1 MLSDQGD
8 REVEMGKVAGVGFQ
22 NGFGA
27 DARVVLGEQ
36 SGDVVAAEG
45 EVAGVQQRSFCAAQ
59 GGEQEDEAGEM
70 ARAKLHGADCWTNHC
85 LFGRTTAVVDFRT
98 IRVPGWRIVAVC
110 DRLLSARGGV
120 SANLSSMH
128 RFGWWMKASLS
139 VGLVVGSVGY
149 GQDKAVAPTAGALTF
164 PTNEQMRQYRG
175 MGDPRLSPD
184 GQRVLVQITDA
195 TAEGAKSHLWLVEVG
210 GGKARQLTYSPA
222 ADKRGESG
230 GEWMPDGQSVLFLAK
245 RGEHTSLY
253 RLPMNGGEAKAFVL
267 KVPVIADESKVA
279 GALPPAKETKD
290 KEKAEAKSEPVEVDV
305 ASFRIAPDGKMVALV
320 VSDPQTPGEKKAKD
334 AKADA
339 DWVDHGLHRTRLYLM
354 SLDDLMSPEAK
365 GEESKDGEE
374 KPEKLTLVGVPV
386 DVHGAAWSAD
396 STRLVVD
403 AEEPNGVEELGPAGS
418 IWVVTASDAAHPVK
432 LAELPKTAGNVV
444 WSRDGLGLVY
454 LAQAKRDA
462 PPGYA
467 DLYEY
472 TLATKAVRDLTDG
485 FEGSVGHQQPI
496 ALADGGV
503 LEGVETGVEAGV
515 MRYSA
520 AGKAEAV
527 KLPVAAVAAVETNAA
542 QNGWVFVGSSGG
554 RETELLYAAELGGE
568 AKVLATPEL
577 APKGVRTVAPKRI
590 SWMSEARSAEGP
602 KGEKLKIEGMLYLP
616 PEAAAG
622 TANEKVPL
630 VVEVHG
636 GPLGAYADSYSI
648 FTDFLL
654 GQGWAV
660 LRTNPR
666 GSTGR
671 GAAFAAAN
679 KNDLGG
685 GDYRDI
691 MAGVDYVLK
700 TEPIDGEKLALMGYS
715 YGGEM
720 AAFVETKTT
729 RFKAIVSAAPVIDQ
743 NSEYGTEKGS
753 WYDQWYFGKP
763 WLHETDVW
771 RQSPMAGVDKAKTP
785 FMLLQ
790 GQSDTT
796 DPLGQSE
803 EMYHALRQMGV
814 PVELITYPRVDHGP
828 LAGAIYGN
836 PSPEPWHGFDARQRV
851 VAFFTKAFKGKD

>member
-1 MLSDQGD
+1 MQ
-8 REVEMGKVAGVGFQ
+8 
-22 NGFGA
+22 
-27 DARVVLGEQ
+27 
-36 SGDVVAAEG
+36 
-45 EVAGVQQRSFCAAQ
+45 
-59 GGEQEDEAGEM
+59 
-70 ARAKLHGADCWTNHC
+70 T
-85 LFGRTTAVVDFRT
+85 
-98 IRVPGWRIVAVC
+98 
-110 DRLLSARGGV
+110 
-120 SANLSSMH
+120 
-128 RFGWWMKASLS
+128 FGWWMKAWVVVGFASVS
-139 VGLVVGSVGY
+139 VGLVVASAAAQGKPKG
-149 GQDKAVAPTAGALTF
+149 GPLTF
-164 PTNEQMRQYRG
+164 PTNEQMREYRG

-184 GQRVLVQITDA
+184 GKRVLVQITDA

-222 ADKRGESG
+222 ADKRGERG
-230 GEWMPDGQSVLFLAK
+230 AEWMPDGQSVLFLAK

-253 RLPMNGGEAKAFVL
+253 RLPMDGGEAKALVL

-279 GALPPAKETKD
+279 GALPPAKEMKD
-290 KEKAEAKSEPVEVDV
+290 KAKAAAADAKSEPVEIDV
-305 ASFRIAPDGKMVALV
+305 AGFKVSPDGKMVAV
-320 VSDPQTPGEKKAKD
+320 MAHDPQTPGEKKEKD

-339 DWVDHGLHRTRLYLM
+339 EWVDHDLHRTRLYLVRV
-354 SLDDLMSPEAK
+354 DDLMSAEAK
-365 GEESKDGEE
+365 DEDSSKDGLKEGAE
-374 KPEKLTLVGVPV
+374 KGAKLTLVGVPV

-396 STRLVVD
+396 STKLVAD
-403 AEEPNGVEELGPAGS
+403 AEEPNGVDELGPAGS
-418 IWVVTASDAAHPVK
+418 TWVVTASDAAHPVK

-444 WSRDGLGLVY
+444 WTKDGLGLIY

-485 FEGSVGHQQPI
+485 FDGSVGHQQPI

-503 LEGVETGVEAGV
+503 LEDVEEGVEAGL
-515 MRYSA
+515 MRYPA
-520 AGKAEAV
+520 GGKAEAV
-527 KLPVAAVAAVETNAA
+527 KLPVAVVAAVETNAA

-554 RETELLYAAELGGE
+554 KETELLYAAELGGE
-568 AKVLATPEL
+568 AKVLKTPAL

-590 SWMSEARSAEGP
+590 SWMAEARSSDGP

-616 PEAAAG
+616 PEA
-622 TANEKVPL
+622 TAETAKEKVPL

-654 GQGWAV
+654 GHGWAV

-700 TEPIDGEKLALMGYS
+700 TEPIDGDKLALMGYS

-720 AAFVETKTT
+720 AAFVETKTK

-763 WLHETDVW
+763 WLHEADAW
-771 RQSPMAGVDKAKTP
+771 RQSPMAGVEKAKTP

-851 VAFFTKAFKGKD
+851 VTFFSKAFGGKD